1 MEENNVNVP
10 EVMEQVV
17 RVVDWFGANRAV
29 GFDVKQDLVGGVAYD
44 AHGTPLTDDTLAAAM
59 DADAVLFGSIGG
71 PKYDDAP
78 RDKRPEAG
86 LLKLRKEMELFANL
100 RPALTFEGLLD
111 ASSLKEDVVKGL
123 DMLIIRELLGGL
135 AMTLVARANSASRAV
150 HSPRQLVRH
159 RELLAQ
165 VSESMDLLHSLM
177 PALEATGLVPAASMN
192 VRPETHKGLLPQQVA
207 ELPRCRGADR
217 PTVSKC
223 AKHDDDE
230 ACAICLCEIAEDEEV
245 IALPCRHSYHA
256 RCVGDWLQR
265 SPTCP
270 SCSLDVAKAL
280 DIELAPTAAEQRE
293 RANRHRILYFPT
305 QEELEDE
312 QEEFRRELDDSED
325 DEEALMREEEE
336 LLRAEEEELALR
348 AEAQDDVDAMLHR
361 AEDQMLQAERELE
374 AAFYAHSQKFGLDFA
389 TGDEFAARLE
399 IYAANDE
406 LINAT
411 DLAHQA
417 NASFANVADP
427 SKIVRSPPPAAVR
440 CCSACHTVPYC
451 HIQAKCQSLLAQA
464 PQPRLSDAKPDG
476 HPSRSTLLS
485 PGLQTPILMAIAP
498 GRRSSAQAFRR
509 QA

>member
-1 MEENNVNVP
+1 
-10 EVMEQVV
+10 
-17 RVVDWFGANRAV
+17 
-29 GFDVKQDLVGGVAYD
+29 
-44 AHGTPLTDDTLAAAM
+44 
-59 DADAVLFGSIGG
+59 
-71 PKYDDAP
+71 
-78 RDKRPEAG
+78 
-86 LLKLRKEMELFANL
+86 
-100 RPALTFEGLLD
+100 
-111 ASSLKEDVVKGL
+111 
-123 DMLIIRELLGGL
+123 
-135 AMTLVARANSASRAV
+135 
-150 HSPRQLVRH
+150 
-159 RELLAQ
+159 
-165 VSESMDLLHSLM
+165 MDLLHSLM

-312 QEEFRRELDDSED
+312 QE
-325 DEEALMREEEE
+325 ALMREEEE

-374 AAFYAHSQKFGLDFA
+374 AEELAAAQLD
-389 TGDEFAARLE
+389 
-399 IYAANDE
+399 
-406 LINAT
+406 
-411 DLAHQA
+411 
-417 NASFANVADP
+417 
-427 SKIVRSPPPAAVR
+427 
-440 CCSACHTVPYC
+440 
-451 HIQAKCQSLLAQA
+451 
-464 PQPRLSDAKPDG
+464 
-476 HPSRSTLLS
+476 
-485 PGLQTPILMAIAP
+485 
-498 GRRSSAQAFRR
+498 
-509 QA
+509 

>member
-1 MEENNVNVP
+1 MLARELA
-10 EVMEQVV
+10 EQ
-17 RVVDWFGANRAV
+17 FALE
-29 GFDVKQDLVGGVAYD
+29 DLQEQ
-44 AHGTPLTDDTLAAAM
+44 
-59 DADAVLFGSIGG
+59 
-71 PKYDDAP
+71 
-78 RDKRPEAG
+78 R
-86 LLKLRKEMELFANL
+86 
-100 RPALTFEGLLD
+100 
-111 ASSLKEDVVKGL
+111 
-123 DMLIIRELLGGL
+123 RELLGGL

-230 ACAICLCEIAEDEEV
+230 ACAICLCEIAEDEEG

-374 AAFYAHSQKFGLDFA
+374 AEELAAAQLD
-389 TGDEFAARLE
+389 
-399 IYAANDE
+399 
-406 LINAT
+406 
-411 DLAHQA
+411 
-417 NASFANVADP
+417 
-427 SKIVRSPPPAAVR
+427 
-440 CCSACHTVPYC
+440 
-451 HIQAKCQSLLAQA
+451 
-464 PQPRLSDAKPDG
+464 
-476 HPSRSTLLS
+476 
-485 PGLQTPILMAIAP
+485 
-498 GRRSSAQAFRR
+498 
-509 QA
+509 